1 MPKPVG
7 GRGRKSFGSTHI
19 RVPLPI
25 EDKVRQLIAEFYE
38 EENHQPVKR
47 LPTLEQAIDLAK
59 NILAKKKSAK
69 ISVSQLLEA
78 IYGETIEL

>member
-25 EDKVRQLIAEFYE
+25 ADRVRQLINEFYE
-38 EENHQPVKR
+38 EESHEPGNT
-47 LPTLEQAIDLAK
+47 LPSLEQATDLAK